1 MVHIRILVATDFHL
15 GYRQYGLQEREED
28 FYRQFNCLVDSVIE
42 ENPDLFIELGD
53 VFDEPYPKPKAIKVF
68 RDGIQRISDAGIPII
83 GVIGNHTLVHRKKFY
98 PIDRLF
104 EEKIVL
110 LNGDSLI
117 FDDVWI
123 GGLRYSSKL
132 NDMKEQID
140 SMHEVAKNYKTKI
153 LLLHQGLKQIVP
165 IGWDMDLEEMEL
177 NRFDYVLCGHIHQRY
192 TMKIKNTTYHYPG
205 SLNSCSVT
213 DFIDENQQGKG
224 YTILDTN
231 EQTLK
236 IKNLQSKR
244 PFVDLNLIDDE
255 LNECNINKIN
265 ESLKEYKIKPILRVK
280 SETKEPL
287 NVYKAC
293 EIWENNTLF
302 INKKINKI
310 TEILKIKEDEKM
322 LSVDEL
328 IKKTVDEKYGKNSW
342 QGEFAVELKNKLLQD
357 KESGKEYADKIYK
370 EKFKNGTGVH

>member
-68 RDGIQRISDAGIPII
+68 RDGIQRISDVGIPII

-192 TMKIKNTTYHYPG
+192 TMKIENTTYHYPG

-213 DFIDENQQGKG
+213 DFIDEEEQGKG
-224 YTILDTN
+224 YTILDTEN
-231 EQTLK
+231 QTLK
-236 IKNLQSKR
+236 IENLQNGR
-244 PFVDLNLIDDE
+244 LFLDLNLTDDD
-255 LNECNINKIN
+255 LNENNIKRIN

>member
-1 MVHIRILVATDFHL
+1 MVHIRILIATDFHL

-53 VFDEPYPKPKAIKVF
+53 VFDEPYPKPKAIKMF

-104 EEKIVL
+104 EEKIIL
-110 LNGDSLI
+110 LNGDFLI

-165 IGWDMDLEEMEL
+165 IGWDMDLEKMEL
-177 NRFDYVLCGHIHQRY
+177 DRFDYVLCGHIHQRY

-213 DFIDENQQGKG
+213 DFIDEQEQGKG
-224 YTILDTN
+224 YTILDTEN
-231 EQTLK
+231 QTLK
-236 IKNLQSKR
+236 IKNLQNGR
-244 PFVDLNLIDDE
+244 PFLDLDLTDDDLNE
-255 LNECNINKIN
+255 NNIKRIN

-293 EIWENNTLF
+293 EIWEKNTLF

-310 TEILKIKEDEKM
+310 TEILKIKEDKKM

>member
-1 MVHIRILVATDFHL
+1 MVHIRILIATDFHL
-15 GYRQYGLQEREED
+15 GYRQYGLHEREED
-28 FYRQFNCLVDSVIE
+28 FYRQFNCLVDSVIQ

-68 RDGIQRISDAGIPII
+68 RDGIQKISDAGIPII

-117 FDDVWI
+117 FDNVWI

-132 NDMKEQID
+132 NNIKEQID
-140 SMHEVAKNYKTKI
+140 SMYEVAKNYKTKI

-177 NRFDYVLCGHIHQRY
+177 DRFDYVLCGHIHQRY

-213 DFIDENQQGKG
+213 DFIDEEEQGKG
-224 YTILDTN
+224 YTILDIEN
-231 EQTLK
+231 QTLK
-236 IKNLQSKR
+236 IKNLQNGR
-244 PFVDLNLIDDE
+244 PFLDLNLTDDD
-255 LNECNINKIN
+255 LNENNIKCIN